1 MKSPSLKFLLALA
14 WLSGPLHAHNT
25 QKQPSDILHWH
36 APEIATVSN
45 RNFDFHSGNLLVSW
59 RAPGQVKKIDGKD
72 CLVGGYFFFDVR
84 DDFALDI
91 DETVRVEVEVD
102 TRVTDGFHFSYDH
115 AVNPVVRA
123 IAVTPD
129 SAQPMKTVSFEIDR
143 ARFANRKYEYTDIAI
158 GALGATEPQDRT
170 KNGEVAICGFRLF
183 REAKVPKPEVP
194 TVKGKLTL
202 SVSDVDGTESSAR
215 IGLFREDGSSPLPDE
230 SALLLTP
237 FENSVRQWSLLSTP
251 RGWPSAG
258 RYVSFVKGSY
268 QADLDPGTYTLV
280 ISKGPEYRLTTATI
294 EILPGQTTRQ
304 AIRLKR
310 WTNMPSKGWYS
321 ADGHIHIARPTQD
334 MNEDVLAYMSAEDL
348 HLSNLLQV
356 STPATYASYPQY
368 AFGKDGHYDV
378 GNYALASGQESPR
391 SSHRGHTIGLNAP
404 KYVWNNE
411 GYFVYDRVGR
421 EISELGGMFGYAHVA
436 IDAFNVR
443 YGLATDV
450 PLGNVSFLEI
460 LQLSQLDTGHFYNL
474 LNLGYRLLP
483 SAGSDFP
490 FIETFGADRM
500 YAQIGAT
507 KFSPHSWFDAYRK
520 GRSFVTSGPII
531 DFTVDGDG
539 KQSEYAVARGAPLR
553 VKANAS
559 VNPDFDLLDR
569 IELVV
574 AGEVV
579 ASAKAKGGTSALAID
594 HTLTPD
600 HSTWAAVRTFGTDGT
615 VAHTAPFYI
624 IVDGERR
631 TWQRDQ
637 VTRIAN
643 TYIAILDEFRA
654 SAPNPDEDWERAET
668 EGVSG
673 SAWDRDKTA
682 LDKSIAEARSRYLDL
697 IKAATASK

>member
-1 MKSPSLKFLLALA
+1 MKSPRLKFLLALA
-14 WLSGPLHAHNT
+14 WMVSPAQAHDT
-25 QKQPSDILHWH
+25 QKQPADILDWH
-36 APEIATVSN
+36 APEISTVSN

-59 RAPGQVKKIDGKD
+59 RAPGQVKQIGDKE
-72 CLVGGYFFFDVR
+72 CLVGGYFFFDVK
-84 DDFALDI
+84 DDFAHDI

-102 TRVTDGFHFSYDH
+102 TRLTDGFHFSYDH
-115 AVNPVVRA
+115 AINPVVRA
-123 IAVTPD
+123 ISVAPD
-129 SAQPMKTVSFEIDR
+129 SAQPIQTISFEIDR
-143 ARFANRKYEYTDIAI
+143 ARFANRKYEFTDIAI

-170 KNGEVAICGFRLF
+170 KNGEVAICGLRLF
-183 REAKVPKPEVP
+183 REAKVPKPKVSA
-194 TVKGKLTL
+194 VKGKLRL
-202 SVSDVDGTESSAR
+202 SVSDVDGAESSAR
-215 IGLFREDGSSPLPDE
+215 LGLFREDGSSPLPDE

-237 FENSVRQWSLLSTP
+237 FEKSVRQWSLLSTP

-258 RYVSFVKGSY
+258 RYVSFIKGSY
-268 QADLDPGTYTLV
+268 QAELDPGTYTLV
-280 ISKGPEYRLTTATI
+280 ISKGPEYRLTTATV
-294 EILPGQTTRQ
+294 EILPGQTTQ
-304 AIRLKR
+304 QEIRLRR
-310 WTNMPSKGWYS
+310 WTNMPAKGWYS
-321 ADGHIHIARPTQD
+321 ADGHIHIARPTQYL
-334 MNEDVLAYMSAEDL
+334 NKGVLAYMAAEDL

-404 KYVWNNE
+404 KYVWYNE

-421 EISELGGMFGYAHVA
+421 EIAEMGGMFGYAHVA

-450 PLGNVSFLEI
+450 PLGHVSFLEI
-460 LQLSQLDTGHFYNL
+460 LQMGKLSTDHFYDL

-500 YAQIGAT
+500 YAQIGANE
-507 KFSPHSWFDAYRK
+507 FSPSSWFDAYRQ

-531 DFTVDGDG
+531 EYKVNGDG
-539 KQSEYAVARGAPLR
+539 KQSEYAVARGASLR
-553 VKANAS
+553 VKADAS

-579 ASAKAKGGTSALAID
+579 ASAKAKGGTAALAID
-594 HTLTPD
+594 HTLTPN
-600 HSTWAAVRTFGTDGT
+600 HSTWAAVRTFGADGS

-624 IVDGERR
+624 LVDGERR
-631 TWQRDQ
+631 TWKRDQ
-637 VTRIAN
+637 VARIAN

-673 SAWDRDKTA
+673 SAWDRDKVA
-682 LDKSIAEARSRYLDL
+682 LDKSIAEARLRYLEL
-697 IKAATASK
+697 IKAAALK